1 MKKIILLMVAICF
14 SHSSHSEVNESI
26 LGKKENYP
34 SNCEYPKSNY
44 IKCLVSWFSANDPSP
59 SPMVRRIIKNGEEVR
74 ELSLDPSIDPG
85 MKSKLDDTF
94 KRTPLMAMLVV
105 KNGKLIYENYQ
116 YDRKPSDTLMYMSM
130 TKSLVALSIGKAIE
144 LGNIKSVDDTVSQYL
159 PELSSSSY
167 ANITIKNLLQMTS
180 GVGYKYD
187 PYGYDSDTN
196 RLTLVTNGYSE
207 KFSSLTDYLNS
218 FKPSNQ
224 NSEQGKSFNYDNNN
238 TNILAMIIKS
248 ATKQPLNEFFSEQ
261 IWSKIG
267 AASAGSWQ
275 GNKNGDL
282 MAHAGFHSTP
292 KDLARLGLVLLNEG
306 KYRDKQ
312 IISKSWIDTQ
322 FSPLVKSRIL
332 KGGEFYGYQTW
343 VLDNKGQQF
352 AFEGNLGQSM
362 MIDKSSNTILVTFGV
377 DLKNEFWP
385 DIFKTFAYV
394 SK

>member
-1 MKKIILLMVAICF
+1 MSKIILLILAVCF
-14 SHSSHSEVNESI
+14 PLSSQSEINESI
-26 LGKKENYP
+26 LGKGENYP

-44 IKCLVSWFSANDPSP
+44 VKCLVSWFSANDPSP
-59 SPMVRRIIKNGEEVR
+59 SPMVRRIVKNGAEVR
-74 ELSLDPSIDPG
+74 ELSLDSSIDQIV
-85 MKSKLDDTF
+85 KSRLDDTF

-144 LGNIKSVDDTVSQYL
+144 LGNIKSVNDTVSQYL
-159 PELSSSSY
+159 PELSSSPY
-167 ANITIKNLLQMTS
+167 ANISIKNLLQMTS
-180 GVGYKYD
+180 GVGYNYD

-207 KFSSLTDYLNS
+207 KFSSLSNYLNS
-218 FKPSNQ
+218 FKPSIK
-224 NSEQGKSFNYDNNN
+224 NSEQGKFFNYDDNN

-248 ATKQPLNEFFSEQ
+248 ATKQPLDEFFSQQ

-267 AASAGSWQ
+267 TESPGSWQ
-275 GNKNGDL
+275 GNKNTDL

-306 KYRDKQ
+306 KYGDQQ

-322 FSPLVKSRIL
+322 FAPLVKTKIL
-332 KGGEFYGYQTW
+332 KGGDFYGYQTW
-343 VLDNKGQQF
+343 VLDEKGKQF
-352 AFEGNLGQSM
+352 AFKGNLGQSM

-385 DIFKTFAYV
+385 DIFKTFVYV